1 MATRVSYPVEVK
13 MKVIKMRLAGIPNK
27 EVMDRLGIRN
37 VTQLKVWMSW
47 YLNGELHR
55 LEQPVGK
62 QYSFGKGPEYTSEL
76 EQVKAEN
83 RYLKQQLELPKK
95 YKELERRCR

>member
-37 VTQLKVWMSW
+37 VAQLKVWMSW
-47 YLNGELHR
+47 YLNGE
-55 LEQPVGK
+55 
-62 QYSFGKGPEYTSEL
+62 
-76 EQVKAEN
+76 VKAEN